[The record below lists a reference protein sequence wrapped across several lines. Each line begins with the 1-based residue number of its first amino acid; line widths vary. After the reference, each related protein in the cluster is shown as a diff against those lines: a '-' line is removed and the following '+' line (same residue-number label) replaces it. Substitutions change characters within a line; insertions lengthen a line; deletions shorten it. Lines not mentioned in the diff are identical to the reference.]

1 MDFHPAVE
9 WQWLRHAGQDAL
21 AYPLA
26 RDNTFI
32 FSTSQHPASEK
43 HLPQEPEMKDFT
55 AEIYFN
61 VATFNPG
68 SLKDKVTKAKKNK
81 KALARK
87 DLFVAQALIN
97 KWVIIGVQEARN
109 PKNAKKNKGYLI
121 YSSGGTGPKYKNH
134 GVELWIST
142 SIPYGTKGGKK
153 NYFWAPSVAWLYT
166 PRPDYSWRRSQ
177 DPLFK

>member
-1 MDFHPAVE
+1 
-9 WQWLRHAGQDAL
+9 
-21 AYPLA
+21 
-26 RDNTFI
+26 
-32 FSTSQHPASEK
+32 
-43 HLPQEPEMKDFT
+43 MKDFT

-109 PKNAKKNKGYLI
+109 PKNAKKNKRYLI

-166 PRPDYSWRRSQ
+166 PRPDYWWRRFQ
-177 DPLFK
+177 DPLSK